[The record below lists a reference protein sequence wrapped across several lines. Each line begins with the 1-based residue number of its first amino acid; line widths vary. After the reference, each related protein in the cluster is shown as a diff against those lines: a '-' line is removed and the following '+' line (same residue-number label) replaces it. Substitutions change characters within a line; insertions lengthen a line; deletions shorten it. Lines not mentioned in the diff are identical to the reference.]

1 LIQLSE
7 ATALARRIC
16 DNVELALHGKTES
29 IERAVETLL
38 AGGHLLLE
46 DVPGV
51 GKTTL
56 ANALSRS
63 IDGAFQRIQFTSD
76 LLPSD
81 ILGASMPDFQNG
93 QPTGGFRFQPGPI
106 FASVVLADEINRA
119 NPKTQSALLEAMSEG
134 SVTID
139 GVTHALPDP
148 FFVIATQNP
157 SDQYGTHPL
166 PESQLDRFMTRI
178 QIGYPDLSSELA
190 VLRDDPFRTQLPG
203 LEAVAHLD
211 DLRDMQACVQKV
223 KIPDSIL
230 NYLLTIVEH
239 TRQHPTISL
248 GVSTRGALALRHA
261 AQAHAL
267 MDGRDYCVPD
277 DVRDIA
283 SDVFAH
289 RIITNNGGGL
299 TRGPEE
305 AMWVLRE
312 ILDQVPIPL

>member
-1 LIQLSE
+1 LIQFSE
-7 ATALARRIC
+7 ATATARRIC
-16 DNVELALHGKTES
+16 TNVELALHGKEDA
-29 IERAVETLL
+29 IQRAIETLL

-56 ANALSRS
+56 ANALSHS

-81 ILGASMPDFQNG
+81 ILGASMPDYENG
-93 QPTGGFRFQPGPI
+93 HPTGGFRFQPGPI

-134 SVTID
+134 AVTID
-139 GVTHALPDP
+139 GVTHELPIP

-178 QIGYPDLSSELA
+178 QLGYPDTTSELA
-190 VLRDDPFRTQLPG
+190 VLRNDPSRTQLPN
-203 LEAVAHLD
+203 LKAVADLE
-211 DLRDMQACVQKV
+211 DLRGIQECVEEI
-223 KIPDSIL
+223 KINDSIL
-230 NYLLTIVEH
+230 SYLLTIVEH
-239 TRQHPTISL
+239 TRQHDAISL
-248 GVSTRGALALRHA
+248 GVSTRGALALRRA

-267 MDGRDYCVPD
+267 MDDRDYCVPD

-283 SDVFAH
+283 ISVFAH
-289 RIITNNGGGL
+289 RIITNQGGGL
-299 TRGPEE
+299 TQGSEE
-305 AMWVLRE
+305 ATWVLRE